1 MEKIKVLF
9 KGQEHEFPKGITIGE
24 IFENLNVKGA
34 IGAVVKPL
42 EEINKEEHKEELL
55 ADSKASESGIFDIHT
70 PLTFS
75 AEIKP
80 IYKGSKEG
88 LEIMRHTL
96 AHILA
101 QALSEI
107 YGREK
112 VHLGIGPTTENG
124 FFYDVEV
131 EGVHLKEEDLPKIE
145 EKMREIVKRD
155 LPIERIELSREEAKK
170 LFSELGE
177 KYKLQIIDRIPEGQ
191 PITIYKQGD
200 FVDLCR
206 GPHLPSTGKV
216 GEFKLSHI
224 AGAYWMGRSDQPML
238 QRIYGVAFWTKKDLK
253 NYLNFLE
260 EVKKRDHRKLGKEL
274 EFFTIDQNI
283 GAGLILWLP
292 RGALYRKLLEDFL
305 REEHYKRGYE
315 FVYTPH
321 VGKSV
326 LWETSGHLEFY
337 KENMFPPM
345 EMDNETYYVKPMNC
359 PFHIAIYKSKVRSY
373 KELPIRF
380 FELGTVYRY
389 ELSGVLHG
397 LLRVRGFT
405 QDDAHIICT
414 EEQVGDEIKKALRFA
429 LDILK
434 VFGFEEYKIYIST
447 RPEKSVGSD
456 RQWEVAT
463 NALIKA
469 VEELGLDYEYD
480 EGGGAFY
487 GPKIDIKVK
496 DAIGRF
502 WQLSTIQF
510 DFNLPERFDMTYIG
524 PDNKPH
530 RPYMVHRAVLG
541 SIERFTGVLL
551 EHTAGLLPLWIAPTQ
566 VIVLP
571 IADRHNEYALKVAET
586 LKREGFRV
594 EVDLSEESLGAKIRK
609 AELLKIPY
617 MLVVGDKEAESGTVS
632 VRGKKEGKNLGT
644 MSVEEFVEFLRKR
657 VGEELGVLSQ

>member
-1 MEKIKVLF
+1 
-9 KGQEHEFPKGITIGE
+9 
-24 IFENLNVKGA
+24 
-34 IGAVVKPL
+34 
-42 EEINKEEHKEELL
+42 
-55 ADSKASESGIFDIHT
+55 
-70 PLTFS
+70 
-75 AEIKP
+75 
-80 IYKGSKEG
+80 
-88 LEIMRHTL
+88 
-96 AHILA
+96 
-101 QALSEI
+101 
-107 YGREK
+107 
-112 VHLGIGPTTENG
+112 
-124 FFYDVEV
+124 
-131 EGVHLKEEDLPKIE
+131 
-145 EKMREIVKRD
+145 
-155 LPIERIELSREEAKK
+155 
-170 LFSELGE
+170 
-177 KYKLQIIDRIPEGQ
+177 
-191 PITIYKQGD
+191 
-200 FVDLCR
+200 
-206 GPHLPSTGKV
+206 
-216 GEFKLSHI
+216 
-224 AGAYWMGRSDQPML
+224 
-238 QRIYGVAFWTKKDLK
+238 
-253 NYLNFLE
+253 
-260 EVKKRDHRKLGKEL
+260 
-274 EFFTIDQNI
+274 
-283 GAGLILWLP
+283 
-292 RGALYRKLLEDFL
+292 
-305 REEHYKRGYE
+305 
-315 FVYTPH
+315 
-321 VGKSV
+321 
-326 LWETSGHLEFY
+326 
-337 KENMFPPM
+337 M

-373 KELPIRF
+373 KELPLRF

-414 EEQVGDEIKKALRFA
+414 EEQVNDEIKGALRFA

-434 VFGFEEYKIYIST
+434 VFGFDEYKIYIST

-469 VEELGLDYEYD
+469 VEDLGLDYEYD

-566 VIVLP
+566 VVVLP
-571 IADRHNEYALKVAET
+571 IADRHNEYAKKVAET

-594 EVDLSEESLGAKIRK
+594 EIDLSEESLGAKIRK

-617 MLVVGDKEAESGTVS
+617 MVVVGDKEMENNTVS

-644 MSVEEFVEFLRKR
+644 MNVEEFVEFLRRRIEEEKGNV
-657 VGEELGVLSQ
+657 VGN